1 MPQCP
6 LFPRKQTSAGRN
18 GMSVKCQKQKWCSSA
33 SSASELGKTG
43 AVILSRF
50 QQRPHTNGM
59 RDVFA
64 CTKCNSIYEI
74 TRLQQQPASLPRCQV
89 CFASF
94 PPSELGDWLAYE
106 RAEPE
111 WSVGEWLGGRASQF
125 SLPSPRQAFLGLAQ
139 REVGLAQR
147 EIDIVAPAQPSNR
160 LASLSTPGAFDER

>member
-1 MPQCP
+1 
-6 LFPRKQTSAGRN
+6 
-18 GMSVKCQKQKWCSSA
+18 MSVQGQKQKWCSSA

-43 AVILSRF
+43 AVALSRF
-50 QQRPHTNGM
+50 QRRPHTSGM

-74 TRLQQQPASLPRCQV
+74 TRLQQHPALPPRCQV

-147 EIDIVAPAQPSNR
+147 KIDIVAPAQPSNR

>member
-1 MPQCP
+1 LVESEGHVRFVPKAETV
-6 LFPRKQTSAGRN
+6 LVGIH
-18 GMSVKCQKQKWCSSA
+18 
-33 SSASELGKTG
+33 ELGKTG
-43 AVILSRF
+43 AVILCRF

-59 RDVFA
+59 RDIFA
-64 CTKCNSIYEI
+64 CNKCNSIYEI
-74 TRLQQQPASLPRCQV
+74 TRLQQQPALPPRCQV

-125 SLPSPRQAFLGLAQ
+125 SLPSPREAFVRLVQREVRPVQ

-147 EIDIVAPAQPSNR
+147 KIDIVAPAQPSNR